1 MYKTIALLF
10 TLLFVLFG
18 CSAGLVSDETM
29 EKNIINNG
37 WQKNPQYHGYTKEN
51 TSLVNIEGIGT
62 LDFSAD
68 SGYAELSFE
77 LPEERISYGAS
88 DG

>member
-29 EKNIINNG
+29 EKNKINNG
-37 WQKNPQYHGYTKEN
+37 WQKNPQ
-51 TSLVNIEGIGT
+51 
-62 LDFSAD
+62 
-68 SGYAELSFE
+68 
-77 LPEERISYGAS
+77 
-88 DG
+88 